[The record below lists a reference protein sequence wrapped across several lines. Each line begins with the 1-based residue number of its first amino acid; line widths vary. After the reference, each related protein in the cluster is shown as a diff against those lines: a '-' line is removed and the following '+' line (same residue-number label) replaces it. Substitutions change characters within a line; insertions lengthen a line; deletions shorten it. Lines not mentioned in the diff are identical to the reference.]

1 MGDEERPLVVRVGE
15 AHFAVQVV
23 GLVLPVAAALQ
34 PDLRRQI
41 RALGA
46 EAERGEGLPGA
57 VSRTTA
63 ELGLVD
69 LG

>member
-15 AHFAVQVV
+15 EAHFAV

-34 PDLRRQI
+34 PDLRLQI

-57 VSRTTA
+57 VSPTAA
-63 ELGLVD
+63 ELGRVD